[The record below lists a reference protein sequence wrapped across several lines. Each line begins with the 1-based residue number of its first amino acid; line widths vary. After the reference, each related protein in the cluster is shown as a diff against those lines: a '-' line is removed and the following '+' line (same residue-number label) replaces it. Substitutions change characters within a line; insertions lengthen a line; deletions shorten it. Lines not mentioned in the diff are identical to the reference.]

1 MNIKELFDKEKNIV
15 VMIPNT
21 NLWFEEYDYMLEKYD
36 KLNVYKIETEIINS
50 VDLDDIPINYYV
62 EKLQEMLSE
71 DYVLLEEEDIKNSF
85 VDLLSKGKT
94 LKTKMKFIKTV
105 EP

>member
-1 MNIKELFDKEKNIV
+1 MNIKELFNEENIV

-21 NLWFEEYDYMLEKYD
+21 NLQFNKYDYMLEKYD
-36 KLNVYKIETEIINS
+36 KLNVYKTETEIINS

-62 EKLQEMLSE
+62 EKLQEMLLE
-71 DYVLLEEEDIKNSF
+71 DCVLLEEEDIKNSF

>member
-1 MNIKELFDKEKNIV
+1 MNIKNLFDEENIV
-15 VMIPNT
+15 VMIPDT
-21 NLWFEEYDYMLEKYD
+21 NLQFDEYDYMLEKYD
-36 KLNVYKIETEIINS
+36 KLNVYKTETEIINS

-62 EKLQEMLSE
+62 EKLQEMLLE
-71 DYVLLEEEDIKNSF
+71 DCVLLEEEDIKNSF

>member
-1 MNIKELFDKEKNIV
+1 
-15 VMIPNT
+15 MIPDT
-21 NLWFEEYDYMLEKYD
+21 NLQFDEYDYMLEKYD
-36 KLNVYKIETEIINS
+36 KLNVYKTETEIINS

-62 EKLQEMLSE
+62 EKLQEMLLE
-71 DYVLLEEEDIKNSF
+71 DCVLLEEEDIKNSF

>member
-1 MNIKELFDKEKNIV
+1 MNIKNLFDEENIV

-21 NLWFEEYDYMLEKYD
+21 NLQFDKYDYTLEKYD
-36 KLNVYKIETEIINS
+36 KLNVYKTETEIINS

-62 EKLQEMLSE
+62 EKLQEMLLE
-71 DYVLLEEEDIKNSF
+71 DCVLLEEEDIKNSF

-94 LKTKMKFIKTV
+94 VKTKMKFIRTV

>member
-50 VDLDDIPINYYV
+50 VDLDDIPIDYYV

-71 DYVLLEEEDIKNSF
+71 DDVLLKEEDIKNSF

>member
-1 MNIKELFDKEKNIV
+1 MDIKNLFDEENIV

-21 NLWFEEYDYMLEKYD
+21 NLQFNKYDYMLEKYD
-36 KLNVYKIETEIINS
+36 KLNVYKTKTEIINS

-62 EKLQEMLSE
+62 EKLQEMLLE
-71 DYVLLEEEDIKNSF
+71 DCVLLEEEDIKSSF

-94 LKTKMKFIKTV
+94 LKTTMKFIKKV

>member
-1 MNIKELFDKEKNIV
+1 MNIKNLFDEENIV

-21 NLWFEEYDYMLEKYD
+21 NLQFDEYDYMLEKYD
-36 KLNVYKIETEIINS
+36 KLNVYKTETEIINS

-62 EKLQEMLSE
+62 EKLQEMLLE

>member
-1 MNIKELFDKEKNIV
+1 MNIKNLFDEENIV
-15 VMIPNT
+15 VMIPDT
-21 NLWFEEYDYMLEKYD
+21 NLQFDEYDYMLEKYD
-36 KLNVYKIETEIINS
+36 KLNVYKTETEIINS

-62 EKLQEMLSE
+62 EKLQEMLLE

>member
-1 MNIKELFDKEKNIV
+1 MNIKNLFDEENIT

-21 NLWFEEYDYMLEKYD
+21 NLQFDEYDYMLEKYD
-36 KLNVYKIETEIINS
+36 KLNVYKTETEIINS

-62 EKLQEMLSE
+62 EKLQEMLLE

>member
-1 MNIKELFDKEKNIV
+1 MNIKNLFDEENIV

-21 NLWFEEYDYMLEKYD
+21 NLQFDKYDYTLEKYD
-36 KLNVYKIETEIINS
+36 KLNVYKTETEIINS
-50 VDLDDIPINYYV
+50 VDLDDIPINYYI
-62 EKLQEMLSE
+62 EKLQEMLLE
-71 DYVLLEEEDIKNSF
+71 DCVLLEEEDIKNSF

-94 LKTKMKFIKTV
+94 VKTKMKFIRTV